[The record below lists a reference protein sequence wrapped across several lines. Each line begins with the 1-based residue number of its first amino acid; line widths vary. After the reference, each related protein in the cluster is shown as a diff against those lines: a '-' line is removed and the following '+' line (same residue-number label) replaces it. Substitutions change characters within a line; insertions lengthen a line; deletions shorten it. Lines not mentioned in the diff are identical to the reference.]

1 MVLTSAL
8 AFTHALRP
16 FDAARRWVPWLCAYT
31 GARAGEVTQ
40 LRGKDVAKHGNI
52 WAIQITPEAGT
63 VKTSKPR
70 TVPLHEHLIAQGFIK
85 FARAKGDEP
94 LFYNTTS
101 RSKVTKVDPT
111 NPPRPRSVKTRERL
125 ADWVRNDVGITDKA
139 IRPNHAWRHTFKRR
153 AARAGIDAGIRDAIC
168 GHSPRTVADIYETPT
183 LEDMVEAL
191 KRFPRYGVASDG
203 KKTSDEG

>member
-1 MVLTSAL
+1 
-8 AFTHALRP
+8 
-16 FDAARRWVPWLCAYT
+16 
-31 GARAGEVTQ
+31 
-40 LRGKDVAKHGNI
+40 
-52 WAIQITPEAGT
+52 
-63 VKTSKPR
+63 
-70 TVPLHEHLIAQGFIK
+70 LIAQGFIQ
-85 FARAKGDEP
+85 FARGKGDGP
-94 LFYNTTS
+94 LFYNS
-101 RSKVTKVDPT
+101 ASPLKVTKVDPT

-125 ADWVRNDVGITDKA
+125 AEWVRKLGVADKA

-191 KRFPRYGVASDG
+191 RRFPLYGVASDG